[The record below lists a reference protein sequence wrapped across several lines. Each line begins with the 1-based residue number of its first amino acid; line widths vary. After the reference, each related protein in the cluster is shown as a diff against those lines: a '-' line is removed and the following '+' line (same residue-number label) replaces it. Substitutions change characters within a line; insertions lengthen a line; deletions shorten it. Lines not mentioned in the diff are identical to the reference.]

1 MLSDSAPYRWQDHVI
16 TPRRAA
22 ANLMVTAALLLAFGS
37 ALAFACV
44 HGPTNPPDLPVAHAA
59 VSEGT
64 PPLCQL
70 VKRPQ
75 PPHTGPHLRQL

>member
-1 MLSDSAPYRWQDHVI
+1 MLSSSVPYRWQDHVI